1 MSDDIEVENE
11 DLLFEEP
18 IEQVPEVTEPTREQ
32 LTRTPQCREVLR
44 KTIEMQ
50 ISEFVK
56 KGGQVLELPPDTS
69 SAGSLIF

>member
-1 MSDDIEVENE
+1 MIDDIEIESE
-11 DLLFEEP
+11 DLLLEDP
-18 IEQVPEVTEPTREQ
+18 VEQVPEVTEPTREQ

-50 ISEFVK
+50 ISDFIR